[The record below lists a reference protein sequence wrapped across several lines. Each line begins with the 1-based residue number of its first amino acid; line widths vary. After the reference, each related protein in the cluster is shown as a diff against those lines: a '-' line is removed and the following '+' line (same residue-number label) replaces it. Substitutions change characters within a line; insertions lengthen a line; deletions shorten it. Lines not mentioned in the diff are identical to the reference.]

1 MDFLNY
7 HHLRYFWV
15 AAKEGGL
22 TRAAEKLRVSQ
33 PSICTQ
39 IQALERALGDKLL
52 RRTPRG
58 LALTEAGQKVFSF
71 AEEIFS
77 LGEDLLS
84 TMKRRPTTRPL
95 RVHIGIADS
104 LPKLLTY
111 SMIKPIFQL
120 PQAVQASCCEGNV
133 PDLLAQLATYRL
145 DIVLADEPAPA
156 SSHLKAFNHLLGECG
171 ISFCAE
177 PKLAARLKRGFPAS
191 LNEAPSLLPGSRSA
205 LRRSLEKWFQEQRI
219 SPRLVAEFDDAAL
232 MKVAATD
239 GLGFFALPSLVAS
252 EAVARYGVSLIG
264 HAPKCTQQFYAISA
278 ERRLTHPAVVAMTG
292 RVQAELKHGH
302 ADYTNRISGAGRRP
316 GTGGSTAWPTGFA
329 ARRPW
334 STTWSCA
341 LRSTA
346 RRNQTVWPVGAE
358 W

>member
-1 MDFLNY
+1 MEFLNY

-22 TRAAEKLRVSQ
+22 TRAARKLHVSQ

-58 LALTEAGQKVFSF
+58 LALTEVGQKVFSF

-84 TMKRRPTTRPL
+84 TMKQHPTARPL
-95 RVHIGIADS
+95 RVNIGIADS

-111 SMIKPIFQL
+111 EMLKPIFHL
-120 PQAVQASCCEGNV
+120 PQAVQASCCEGKV

-145 DIVLADEPAPA
+145 DVVLSDEPSPA
-156 SSHLKAFNHLLGECG
+156 SGNLKTFNQLLGECG
-171 ISFCAE
+171 VSFCAE
-177 PKLAARLKRGFPAS
+177 PKLAARLKCRFPAS
-191 LNEAPSLLPGSRSA
+191 LHDAPALLPSPNSA
-205 LRRSLEKWFQEQRI
+205 LRRSLEKWFLEQRI

-232 MKVAATD
+232 VKVAATD

-252 EAVARYGVSLIG
+252 EAVTRYGVKIIG
-264 HAPKCTQQFYAISA
+264 QAQECSQRFYAISA
-278 ERRLTHPAVVAMTG
+278 ERRLTHPAVVAITA
-292 RVQAELKHGH
+292 QAR
-302 ADYTNRISGAGRRP
+302 AV
-316 GTGGSTAWPTGFA
+316 
-329 ARRPW
+329 
-334 STTWSCA
+334 
-341 LRSTA
+341 LR
-346 RRNQTVWPVGAE
+346 
-358 W
+358 